1 MRHEDKL
8 VEGKGIPSGMKK
20 MKITRMWVIR
30 QLCLKAYGAKRPT
43 AKQIN
48 DVIHKHGLNRYT
60 ADGKKRDKETITKA
74 MQKAYA
80 SLV

>member
-1 MRHEDKL
+1 MKGA
-8 VEGKGIPSGMKK
+8 VEMTGRTKRKV
-20 MKITRMWVIR
+20 TRMWVIR
-30 QLCLKAYGAKRPT
+30 QLCLKAFGAKRPT

-48 DVIHKHGLNRYT
+48 EVIHEYGLNRYT
-60 ADGKKRDKETITKA
+60 AEGKKRDKETITKA

>member
-1 MRHEDKL
+1 MSKGS
-8 VEGKGIPSGMKK
+8 VEMTGRTKR
-20 MKITRMWVIR
+20 KISRMWVIR

-48 DVIHKHGLNRYT
+48 DIIQAYGLNRYT
-60 ADGKKRDKETITKA
+60 PDGKKRSKEVIKEA

-80 SLV
+80 SIS

>member
-1 MRHEDKL
+1 M
-8 VEGKGIPSGMKK
+8 SKK
-20 MKITRMWVIR
+20 KVTRMWVIR

-48 DVIHKHGLNRYT
+48 DVISKYGLNRYT
-60 ADGKKRDKETITKA
+60 AEGKKRDKETITKA

-80 SLV
+80 SLS

>member
-1 MRHEDKL
+1 M
-8 VEGKGIPSGMKK
+8 SKK
-20 MKITRMWVIR
+20 TVSRIWVIR

-43 AKQIN
+43 AKQQLE
-48 DVIHKHGLNRYT
+48 VIHQHGLNRYT

-80 SLV
+80 SLS